1 MHSIILLITKHAI
14 LENKDLFL
22 LLGVILVLLLRNLVP
37 FRKISV
43 SFRLER
49 RQVSAKFRD
58 NKEQNSTNFVC
69 ITFAQYCTFGQH
81 NRTGMQMRWIAY
93 GNISVRELS
102 RTRSAM
108 HVVTLLLFRSRS
120 QLGTWEMGNVKAI

>member
-1 MHSIILLITKHAI
+1 LHSIILLITKHAI

-81 NRTGMQMRWIAY
+81 NPYWDANAVDCIWKY
-93 GNISVRELS
+93 ISKG
-102 RTRSAM
+102 AK
-108 HVVTLLLFRSRS
+108 
-120 QLGTWEMGNVKAI
+120 QD